1 MMEEIMTKKKRF
13 IAKINGEYIIDKKV
27 GRDRKT
33 GNIKYIT
40 FIPCP
45 NIKSKGEIKF
55 YEDEK
60 IWLEENNT
68 ELECEAEDA

>member
-1 MMEEIMTKKKRF
+1 MTKKKRF

-45 NIKSKGEIKF
+45 NIKSKGAIKF

-60 IWLEENNT
+60 MWLEENNP
-68 ELECEAEDA
+68 EVEWEGEDA